1 MSNHSRG
8 WRGTPD
14 EARRDS
20 GLSKYHGY
28 FAPFFYAGCKGTE
41 YSSKEVIG
49 YGQKNSNVYHL
60 NGIHYGV
67 GAERMQKNRRND

>member
-1 MSNHSRG
+1 MERLTRLTETAGCRNI
-8 WRGTPD
+8 TD
-14 EARRDS
+14 I
-20 GLSKYHGY
+20 
-28 FAPFFYAGCKGTE
+28 FAPFFYADCKGTK